1 VLWIPDSPD
10 RTSITSFQ
18 FRPWLCWGFLLLKLE
33 EKYRFSG
40 GAWRMNV
47 FGIGLPEMALI
58 FVLALLVFGPKK
70 LPEIG
75 KSVGKALRGFQEA
88 SNEFQNE
95 FKKEAE
101 VLETAF
107 SQPTSQSM
115 TAKLEETSPQQ
126 PSLSAAADDELAVK
140 SAEVTVIEPLPIE
153 TAIDTPDKPI
163 ETASPS
169 PEESA

>member
-1 VLWIPDSPD
+1 
-10 RTSITSFQ
+10 
-18 FRPWLCWGFLLLKLE
+18 
-33 EKYRFSG
+33 
-40 GAWRMNV
+40 MNV

-107 SQPTSQSM
+107 SQTPTQSSTQSM
-115 TAKLEETSPQQ
+115 TAKLEEIAQ
-126 PSLSAAADDELAVK
+126 PSLSAAADDELVVQ

-153 TAIDTPDKPI
+153 SSIEATP
-163 ETASPS
+163 TSS